1 MTRISVTEA
10 DLTNKK
16 HTDAILKILNTYA
29 KDPMGMNMPLRE
41 EVKDVLIREMT
52 LFPATVC
59 FLAYEDNKEAGLA
72 NCFYGFSTFEAKK
85 VLNIHDL
92 AVNPDFRGKGIG
104 KALIQ
109 AVENKARKSDC
120 CKITLEVREDNRA
133 RNLYERSGFE
143 YGEPAMYFMTKEL

>member
-1 MTRISVTEA
+1 MTRISVIEA
-10 DLTNKK
+10 DLSNKE

-41 EVKDVLIREMT
+41 GVKESLIREMN

-59 FLAYEDNKEAGLA
+59 FLAYEDNREAGLA
-72 NCFYGFSTFEAKK
+72 ICFYGFSTFEAKK

-109 AVENKARKSDC
+109 AVEKKARKTDC

-143 YGEPAMYFMTKEL
+143 YGEPTMYFMTKEL

>member
-1 MTRISVTEA
+1 MTRLSVIEA

-16 HTDAILKILNTYA
+16 HADAILKILNRYA
-29 KDPMGMNMPLRE
+29 QDPMGMNMPLSE
-41 EVKDVLIREMT
+41 KVKKSLIREMT
-52 LFPATVC
+52 LFPLTVC
-59 FLAYEDNKEAGLA
+59 FLAYDDNREAGLA
-72 NCFYGFSTFEAKK
+72 NCIYGFSTFEAKK

-104 KALIQ
+104 KALLK
-109 AVENKARKSDC
+109 AVEEKARETDC

-133 RNLYERSGFE
+133 RKLYERSGFE